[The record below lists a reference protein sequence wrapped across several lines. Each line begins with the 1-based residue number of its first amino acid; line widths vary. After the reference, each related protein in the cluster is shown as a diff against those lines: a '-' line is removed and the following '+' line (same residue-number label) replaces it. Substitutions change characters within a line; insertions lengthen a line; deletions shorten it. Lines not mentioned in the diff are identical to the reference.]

1 MRSIQIALASHNS
14 LDHRIEGYMSKFET
28 QTLPFPQD
36 RAAEW
41 TKQVA
46 IVVGASLFVALCARV
61 TLPLLFTPVPLTL
74 QNAGVLLVGLLLG
87 PRRGFAALALYLA
100 EGAAG
105 LPVFNP
111 TGLGG
116 TLQLFGPTGGFLMA
130 YPFVAGLAGYV
141 MERGRKTFA
150 NAAIAGL
157 LAEVLLFVCGLSWLA
172 VLTGSM
178 KTAVRFGLYWFVFA
192 EVIKILLAAA
202 VAVRFRHAPKV
213 QG

>member
-1 MRSIQIALASHNS
+1 
-14 LDHRIEGYMSKFET
+14 MSKFGT
-28 QTLPFPQD
+28 QTLPLPQD

-41 TKQVA
+41 AKQTA

-61 TLPLLFTPVPLTL
+61 TIPLPTPVPLTL

-87 PRRGFAALALYLA
+87 PRRAFAALALYLA

-111 TGLGG
+111 TGPGG
-116 TLQLFGPTGGFLMA
+116 ILQLLGPTGGFLMA

-150 NAAIAGL
+150 NAAIAGF

-192 EVIKILLAAA
+192 EVIKVLLASA
-202 VAVRFRHAPKV
+202 VAVRFRRSPKV